1 MKGIHGCI
9 YQAYSFTNIV
19 ISNLSKD
26 HDFTIQNKCTVI
38 TIYRREASKTWLAFT
53 QNRR

>member
-1 MKGIHGCI
+1 MKEIHGCI

-19 ISNLSKD
+19 ISYRSIV
-26 HDFTIQNKCTVI
+26 HDVTVQNYCTVI
-38 TIYRREASKTWLAFT
+38 NTYSREAPKTWLAHT